1 MGLGSSDD
9 DGKMTYNEIF
19 HLNPFKFNL
28 SFLSNG
34 REENEAS
41 AAANSRSNN
50 RANLSSILLAIPEK
64 LIPSVEYAPIG
75 LKGLLLRHS
84 FATSSELYQR
94 IAEHYKRQLLQELL
108 KILGSFDALGSPVS
122 LVQNL
127 GTGVKDLF
135 YEPAKGITIS
145 PKEFGRGLGKGG
157 KSFIKKTVFGLFNS
171 ASKVVGTIGTGVA
184 MMSFD
189 ESYQRERAESKRREK
204 PKNALFGLGYGLK
217 EFGEGLI
224 KGVAG
229 IVYQPIKGAQ
239 EDGAAGFLKGVG
251 QGLIGV
257 VVKPTVGA
265 LDMVQRTTEGIK
277 NTTSSADQNRKRRR
291 PPRFIDRDRLLRV
304 YDIEKAQMQS
314 LLHQL
319 EGGAYK
325 KQKYSSHIC
334 SLPRSILPLSIVL
347 TTARTLLDL
356 ENLQGVTTTR
366 PESRH
371 LRFFLVS
378 NKVLFF
384 LARTKLDWRI
394 WLEDLIEVR
403 KEVTATKAQ
412 LTLIYRKNDASVQET
427 PDLGAKQVELIP
439 PQIESVVAAIKE
451 QWQIY
456 RNSFRGV
463 RDRPETAL

>member
-1 MGLGSSDD
+1 LCFVAISFLHASIRSDVMSLGSNDD

-28 SFLSNG
+28 SFLSHGRDDPDQTSATNG
-34 REENEAS
+34 G
-41 AAANSRSNN
+41 RSNN

-64 LIPSVEYAPIG
+64 LIPNVELAPIG
-75 LKGLLLRHS
+75 LKGLLLSHS

-145 PKEFGRGLGKGG
+145 PKEFGKGLGKGS
-157 KSFIKKTVFGLFNS
+157 KSFIKKTVYGLFNS

-189 ESYQRERAESKRREK
+189 DSYQRERAESKRREK

-217 EFGEGLI
+217 EFGEGLV
-224 KGVAG
+224 KGIGG

-239 EDGAAGFLKGVG
+239 EDGAAGFFKGIG

-291 PPRFIDRDRLLRV
+291 PPRYIDRDRVLRI
-304 YDIEKAQMQS
+304 YDLEKAQMQS

-325 KQKYSSHIC
+325 KHKYSSHIY
-334 SLPRSILPLSIVL
+334 
-347 TTARTLLDL
+347 L
-356 ENLQGVTTTR
+356 ENIAPPTPASPR
-366 PESRH
+366 PEAKH
-371 LRFFLVS
+371 LRFFLIS
-378 NKVLFF
+378 HKVIFF

-394 WLEDLIEVR
+394 WLEDLVEVR
-403 KEVTATKAQ
+403 KEATTTKATM
-412 LTLIYRKNDASVQET
+412 TLIYKKSDSLQES
-427 PDLGAKQVELIP
+427 PDLGAKQVDVIP
-439 PQIESVVAAIKE
+439 QQIESVVTMIKE
-451 QWQIY
+451 QWQLY
-456 RNSFRGV
+456 RNNFRSA
-463 RDRPETAL
+463 RDRPEATL